1 MVGPEIISSYFTFSE
16 KQRSQ
21 IDQLFDLY
29 SFHNARVNVISRKDM
44 DNFYI
49 HHVLHGLAIANY
61 CRFGPGEEF
70 VDIGTGGGFP
80 GIPLAIAFPE
90 TQFTLCDSIG
100 KKIQVVKTIAQ
111 ELGLKNVEAIQSRT
125 EQLNRKFDGATARA
139 VAPAKSLMEW
149 MKGQFKG
156 APRMYLLK
164 GGDLDQEA
172 RDLMQLA
179 PNSPL
184 RIQELSELYP
194 SLEFFETKKL
204 MILGQI

>member
-1 MVGPEIISSYFTFSE
+1 MVGPEIITSYFTFSE
-16 KQRSQ
+16 KQLSQ
-21 IDQLFDLY
+21 IQQLFDLY

-49 HHVLHGLAIANY
+49 HHVLHGLAMSTY
-61 CRFGPGEEF
+61 CRFAKGEEF
-70 VDIGTGGGFP
+70 LDIGTGGGFP
-80 GIPLAIAFPE
+80 GIPLAIACPE

-100 KKIQVVKTIAQ
+100 KKIQVVKAIAE

-172 RDLMQLA
+172 HDLMQLA
-179 PNSPL
+179 PSSPL
-184 RIQELSELYP
+184 RIQDLSELYP
-194 SLEFFETKKL
+194 NLEFFETKKL
-204 MILGQI
+204 MILGQN

>member
-1 MVGPEIISSYFTFSE
+1 MVGPEIISSYYTFSE
-16 KQRSQ
+16 KQLSQ

-49 HHVLHGLAIANY
+49 HHVLHGLAMAKY
-61 CRFGPGEEF
+61 CRFSPGEEF

-100 KKIQVVKTIAQ
+100 KKIQVVNTIAE

-172 RDLMQLA
+172 QDLMQLA
-179 PNSPL
+179 PNSRL

-204 MILGQI
+204 MILGQN

>member
-1 MVGPEIISSYFTFSE
+1 MVGPEITTSYFTFSE
-16 KQRSQ
+16 KQFSQ
-21 IDQLFDLY
+21 IQQLFDLY

-49 HHVLHGLAIANY
+49 HHVLHGLAMSKY
-61 CRFGPGEEF
+61 CRFGAGEEF

-100 KKIQVVKTIAQ
+100 KKIQVVKAIAE

-172 RDLMQLA
+172 QDLMQLA
-179 PNSPL
+179 PSSPL

-204 MILGQI
+204 MILGQN